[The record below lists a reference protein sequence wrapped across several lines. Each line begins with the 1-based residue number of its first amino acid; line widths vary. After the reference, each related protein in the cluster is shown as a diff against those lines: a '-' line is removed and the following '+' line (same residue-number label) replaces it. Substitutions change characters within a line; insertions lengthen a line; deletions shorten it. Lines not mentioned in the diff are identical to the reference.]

1 MNFEQGFEKQFDNY
15 CKDNHIMV
23 GWYSNYDKAL
33 TTDDI
38 GKVEVFSFCNPFRT
52 IKLPKTKL
60 ITLDYIIGRL
70 NKESNFINL
79 SYHLRTLLDKGMNCY
94 PTSYGIGI
102 FCMFSQKGDVSNI
115 ESFLNNNLIEY
126 RNEYSGAYWVYRFII
141 SKNIQNINRLKELVS
156 I

>member
-94 PTSYGIGI
+94 PTSYG
-102 FCMFSQKGDVSNI
+102 MFQFYYSAINT
-115 ESFLNNNLIEY
+115 FLIEY
-126 RNEYSGAYWVYRFII
+126 NFFLT
-141 SKNIQNINRLKELVS
+141 N
-156 I
+156 